1 MVLLE
6 LFSGIGGF
14 SKGLDAAGFTFD
26 EVYFSEIDKHA
37 IANFKYNYPY
47 AKHIGT
53 VTEIENAEVTRPNI
67 ITFGSPCQ
75 NFSIAGD
82 GTGLQ
87 GKESSL
93 IRYAV
98 EAVRRFKPDVFIWE
112 NVKGVLFS
120 KHRNDFWS
128 IIQAFANIGGY
139 QVEWQLFNTAWF
151 LPQNRERIYLVGR
164 LAEKCTG
171 DVFPFPAPGGRHGS
185 FGKDATPSRACGT
198 ITKNYGK
205 QPNMGNYVLCL
216 KPGDVYNGKLT
227 PEQIKGIRM
236 LTEVECERLQGF
248 PDDFTKY
255 GRYEDD
261 TKIISRINRYSLLGN
276 AVSVPVVKAVA
287 TRIKENTVIV

>member
-14 SKGLDAAGFTFD
+14 SKGLEAAGYTFD
-26 EVYFSEIDKHA
+26 KVYFSEIDKHA

-47 AKHIGT
+47 AEHIGT
-53 VTEIENAEVTRPNI
+53 VTEIESVDISRPNV

-93 IRYAV
+93 IRYAI

-120 KHRNDFWS
+120 KHRTDFLH
-128 IIQAFANIGGY
+128 IIKAFADIGGY
-139 QVEWQLFNTAWF
+139 RLEWQLFNTAWF

-171 DVFPFPAPGGRHGS
+171 DVFPFPAPGGGHGS
-185 FGKDATPSRACGT
+185 LRENASHSRICGT

-205 QPNMGNYVLCL
+205 QPNIGNYILSL

-227 PEQIKGIRM
+227 PEQIKGLRM

-255 GRYEDD
+255 GKYGDE
-261 TKIISRINRYSLLGN
+261 TKVISRINRYALLGN
-276 AVSVPVVKAVA
+276 AVSVPVVKTVSAS
-287 TRIKENTVIV
+287 IKRNTAIV